1 MNKGI
6 KIRLILIG
14 VIVLTFTSCSYRL
27 IDFTVISSKN
37 VSLKIDKTQGI
48 RVSGTSNGF
57 LGIGVSIKDAMDKAL
72 QYAGPEYDLLVDGVV
87 KINDYF
93 LVAGYKVEGTA
104 ISTSKIKASLGKEG
118 FEDWCKEHKVF
129 NPENL
134 EVQN

>member
-57 LGIGVSIKDAMDKAL
+57 LGIGVSIKDAMDKAQAKL
-72 QYAGPEYDLLVDGVV
+72 NQ
-87 KINDYF
+87 IQI
-93 LVAGYKVEGTA
+93 GTA
-104 ISTSKIKASLGKEG
+104 
-118 FEDWCKEHKVF
+118 
-129 NPENL
+129 
-134 EVQN
+134 